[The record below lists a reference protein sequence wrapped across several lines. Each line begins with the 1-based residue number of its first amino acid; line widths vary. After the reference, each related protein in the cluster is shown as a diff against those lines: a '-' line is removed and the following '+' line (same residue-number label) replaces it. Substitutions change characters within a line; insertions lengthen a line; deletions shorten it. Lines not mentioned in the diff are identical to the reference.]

1 MEKDKVIKLRT
12 ALKAGKNLPLTVLI
26 DNCFRVIDES
36 MTGHFTFWD
45 DTNGI
50 LYEMAYADIQSDKFA
65 TNKKQVSMFAVD
77 YDCIQCIKNALI
89 KVEDLDDLF
98 TTIKA
103 SGKDISDDRIAM
115 IKNFYNKVLDT
126 DRYELS
132 HEETNKLLGS
142 NLDTRDDYYHGKIPE
157 VVKQMFI
164 GINNVV
170 AKAPLNKDKVLYRF
184 CCNEDPKEMKVGDVV
199 NFPYNLTCTNFDWNQ
214 AKYKNVYV
222 ITPLPNGKTRAHN
235 LYEIYEHGDE
245 KQVDFLRDTSFMVT
259 KVEETKGTP
268 YRKYYLKEL
277 SDA

>member
-1 MEKDKVIKLRT
+1 MKINICFMVETKDIQYF
-12 ALKAGKNLPLTVLI
+12 LKAEQDFRDEHPNYGEIYFHKLYGMCEIGDDDAASFLISKPIATCYDSCSKIIGNEEKFGLTKAEQVLL
-26 DNCFRVIDES
+26 N
-36 MTGHFTFWD
+36 M
-45 DTNGI
+45 
-50 LYEMAYADIQSDKFA
+50 YYAQHSAKF
-65 TNKKQVSMFAVD
+65 
-77 YDCIQCIKNALI
+77 
-89 KVEDLDDLF
+89 
-98 TTIKA
+98 
-103 SGKDISDDRIAM
+103 
-115 IKNFYNKVLDT
+115 
-126 DRYELS
+126 
-132 HEETNKLLGS
+132 
-142 NLDTRDDYYHGKIPE
+142 RDDYYHGKIPE

-235 LYEIYEHGDE
+235 LYEIYKHGDE

-259 KVEETKGTP
+259 RVEETKGIP

>member
-1 MEKDKVIKLRT
+1 MKINICFMVETKDIQYF
-12 ALKAGKNLPLTVLI
+12 LKAEQDFRDEHPNYGEIYFHKLYGMCEIGDDDAASFLISKPIATCHDSCSKIIGNEEKFGLTKAEQVLL
-26 DNCFRVIDES
+26 N
-36 MTGHFTFWD
+36 M
-45 DTNGI
+45 
-50 LYEMAYADIQSDKFA
+50 YYAQHSAKF
-65 TNKKQVSMFAVD
+65 
-77 YDCIQCIKNALI
+77 
-89 KVEDLDDLF
+89 
-98 TTIKA
+98 
-103 SGKDISDDRIAM
+103 
-115 IKNFYNKVLDT
+115 
-126 DRYELS
+126 
-132 HEETNKLLGS
+132 
-142 NLDTRDDYYHGKIPE
+142 RDDYYHGEIPE

>member
-1 MEKDKVIKLRT
+1 MVETKDIQYF
-12 ALKAGKNLPLTVLI
+12 LKAEQDFRDEHPNYGEIYFHKLYGMCEIGDDDAASFLISKPIATCYDSCLKIIGNEEKFGLTKAEQVLL
-26 DNCFRVIDES
+26 N
-36 MTGHFTFWD
+36 M
-45 DTNGI
+45 
-50 LYEMAYADIQSDKFA
+50 YYAQHSAKF
-65 TNKKQVSMFAVD
+65 
-77 YDCIQCIKNALI
+77 
-89 KVEDLDDLF
+89 
-98 TTIKA
+98 
-103 SGKDISDDRIAM
+103 
-115 IKNFYNKVLDT
+115 
-126 DRYELS
+126 
-132 HEETNKLLGS
+132 
-142 NLDTRDDYYHGKIPE
+142 RDDYYHGKIPE

>member
-1 MEKDKVIKLRT
+1 MFKIIGNEEKFGLT
-12 ALKAGKNLPLTVLI
+12 KAEQVLL
-26 DNCFRVIDES
+26 N
-36 MTGHFTFWD
+36 M
-45 DTNGI
+45 
-50 LYEMAYADIQSDKFA
+50 YYAQHSAKF
-65 TNKKQVSMFAVD
+65 
-77 YDCIQCIKNALI
+77 
-89 KVEDLDDLF
+89 
-98 TTIKA
+98 
-103 SGKDISDDRIAM
+103 
-115 IKNFYNKVLDT
+115 
-126 DRYELS
+126 
-132 HEETNKLLGS
+132 
-142 NLDTRDDYYHGKIPE
+142 RDDYYHGEIPE
-157 VVKQMFI
+157 VVRQMFI

-170 AKAPLNKDKVLYRF
+170 SKAPQNKDKILYRF
-184 CCNEDPKEMKVGDVV
+184 CQNEDPKGMKVGDVV

>member
-1 MEKDKVIKLRT
+1 MVETKDIQYF
-12 ALKAGKNLPLTVLI
+12 LKAEQDFRDEHPNYGEIYFHKLYGMCEIGDDDAASFLISKPIATCDDSCSKIIGNEEKFGLTKAEQVLL
-26 DNCFRVIDES
+26 N
-36 MTGHFTFWD
+36 M
-45 DTNGI
+45 
-50 LYEMAYADIQSDKFA
+50 YYAQHSAKF
-65 TNKKQVSMFAVD
+65 
-77 YDCIQCIKNALI
+77 
-89 KVEDLDDLF
+89 
-98 TTIKA
+98 
-103 SGKDISDDRIAM
+103 
-115 IKNFYNKVLDT
+115 
-126 DRYELS
+126 
-132 HEETNKLLGS
+132 
-142 NLDTRDDYYHGKIPE
+142 RDDYYHGKIPE

>member
-1 MEKDKVIKLRT
+1 MCEIGDDDAASFLISKPIATCYDSCSKIIGNEEKFGLT
-12 ALKAGKNLPLTVLI
+12 KAEQVLL
-26 DNCFRVIDES
+26 N
-36 MTGHFTFWD
+36 M
-45 DTNGI
+45 
-50 LYEMAYADIQSDKFA
+50 YYAQHSAKF
-65 TNKKQVSMFAVD
+65 
-77 YDCIQCIKNALI
+77 
-89 KVEDLDDLF
+89 
-98 TTIKA
+98 
-103 SGKDISDDRIAM
+103 
-115 IKNFYNKVLDT
+115 
-126 DRYELS
+126 
-132 HEETNKLLGS
+132 
-142 NLDTRDDYYHGKIPE
+142 RDDYYHGKIPE

-184 CCNEDPKEMKVGDVV
+184 CHDEDPKGMKVGDVV

>member
-1 MEKDKVIKLRT
+1 MPNSIIAEGRTTNEAIENGLKELNAKKEDVIINIIGNEEKFGLT
-12 ALKAGKNLPLTVLI
+12 KAEQVLL
-26 DNCFRVIDES
+26 N
-36 MTGHFTFWD
+36 M
-45 DTNGI
+45 
-50 LYEMAYADIQSDKFA
+50 YYAQHSAKF
-65 TNKKQVSMFAVD
+65 
-77 YDCIQCIKNALI
+77 
-89 KVEDLDDLF
+89 
-98 TTIKA
+98 
-103 SGKDISDDRIAM
+103 
-115 IKNFYNKVLDT
+115 
-126 DRYELS
+126 
-132 HEETNKLLGS
+132 
-142 NLDTRDDYYHGKIPE
+142 RDDYYHGKIPE

-199 NFPYNLTCTNFDWNQ
+199 HFPYNLTCTNFDWNQ

>member
-1 MEKDKVIKLRT
+1 MVETKDIQYF
-12 ALKAGKNLPLTVLI
+12 LKAEQDFRDEHPNYGEIYFHKLYGMCEIGDDDAASFLISKPIATCYDSCSKIIGNEEEFGLTKAEQVLL
-26 DNCFRVIDES
+26 N
-36 MTGHFTFWD
+36 M
-45 DTNGI
+45 
-50 LYEMAYADIQSDKFA
+50 YYAQHSAKF
-65 TNKKQVSMFAVD
+65 
-77 YDCIQCIKNALI
+77 
-89 KVEDLDDLF
+89 
-98 TTIKA
+98 
-103 SGKDISDDRIAM
+103 
-115 IKNFYNKVLDT
+115 
-126 DRYELS
+126 
-132 HEETNKLLGS
+132 
-142 NLDTRDDYYHGKIPE
+142 RDDYYHGEIPE

-222 ITPLPNGKTRAHN
+222 ITPLPNGKTRSHN